1 MQLERRVLTATIAA
15 AAVALTPA
23 LAAAKPHVSASPAI
37 TMCNVGVTMSDG
49 AVMRANVVR
58 PGPGKHATIMIVDG
72 YNKDLGDPE
81 GHCKSYD
88 SSLTAAGFNVVT
100 WDDRGTGSSDGT
112 WGVWNHRTQQDYA
125 EELKWIEKQPW
136 QNGKIGTTGTSYLAI
151 TSLLVAETGDPHVK
165 AVFANY
171 PMADAF
177 RDVTYFGG
185 ELDSTFMPFWFGF
198 TQATSTMVPTQL
210 LQGDVGT
217 APAITLGHRLLR
229 GAGAVGAAAIVN
241 AALLDEKNNGLN
253 SPYDDAAFKYS
264 SPATRASKIHAA
276 VFWVGGWYDIFQRGE
291 PYLWHAL
298 TGTPKGG
305 KVWVQGATYHGGAI
319 PQWSS
324 LGYGPTEESTE
335 VAWFQHY
342 LDGTHNQFGASS
354 AAHHV
359 SPINL
364 WEVGA
369 NHWGRYSSW
378 PLPGTKWTSS
388 YLSAAKSGSSLNS
401 LNDGSLTSAAGQATG
416 SSAMP
421 FEPVGSLCDRGDAQW
436 SAGITA
442 GLPCTTNETL
452 AETGTLT
459 FTTAPLEQPMHIA
472 GPITLNLW
480 ATLSRPDASLY
491 AAVTDVSS
499 TGSQEISS
507 GGLDAQF
514 RALDQAKTWRD
525 SAGQVILP
533 YHPFTK
539 ASLEPVPAGKP
550 ELYRIEIYPTDTTI
564 AAGDR
569 LRLVVGTANT
579 PGFVVPVDRLTQMLG
594 GTVTV
599 LSSGSHRSSLL
610 LPLRPTDS
618 K

>member
-1 MQLERRVLTATIAA
+1 MRTTRTLVLTAAA
-15 AAVALTPA
+15 AASVIASPA
-23 LAAAKPHVSASPAI
+23 LATARAHAGGGSAEI
-37 TMCNVGVTMSDG
+37 KMCNVGVTMSDG

-81 GHCKSYD
+81 GHCNSYD
-88 SSLTAAGFNVVT
+88 GALTTAGFNVVT

-171 PMADAF
+171 PMADAY

-185 ELDSTFMPFWFGF
+185 ELDTTFMPFWFGF
-198 TQATSTMVPTQL
+198 TQATSTMVPTQV
-210 LQGDVGT
+210 LQGDLGT
-217 APAITLGHRLLR
+217 APAIDLGNRLLNE
-229 GAGAVGAAAIVN
+229 AGGVGAKAMVS
-241 AALLDEKNNGLN
+241 AALLDEANNGLN
-253 SPYDDAAFKYS
+253 SPYDDAEFKYS

-291 PYLWHAL
+291 PYLWRAL

-324 LGYGPTEESTE
+324 LGYGPSEEATE
-335 VAWFQHY
+335 VAWFEHY
-342 LDGTHNQFGASS
+342 LDGRHNEFGADS
-354 AAHHV
+354 ARHHV
-359 SPINL
+359 APINL

-369 NHWGRYSSW
+369 NHWGRYRSW
-378 PLPGTKWTSS
+378 PLPGTRWTST
-388 YLSAAKSGSSLNS
+388 YLSSAKSASSANS
-401 LNDGSLTSAAGQATG
+401 LNDGSLVFSADQAVG
-416 SSAMP
+416 SSQMP
-421 FEPVGSLCDRGDAQW
+421 FEPVGGLCDRSDAQW
-436 SAGITA
+436 SAGIVS

-459 FTTAPLEQPMHIA
+459 FTTAPLAHPVHIA

-491 AAVTDVSS
+491 ATITDVSS
-499 TGSQEISS
+499 TGSEQITS

-514 RALDQAKTWRD
+514 RKLDQDKTWRN

-550 ELYRIEIYPTDTTI
+550 QLYRIEIYPTDTTI
-564 AAGDR
+564 AAGHR

-579 PGFVVPVDRLTQMLG
+579 PGFTVPVDRLTQMLG

-599 LSSGSHRSSLL
+599 LSSGEHRSTLL
-610 LPLRPTDS
+610 LPLRGA
-618 K
+618 